1 MRGRLE
7 LEERHRGESPVDM
20 SGAEFRRLGH
30 LLVDR
35 IGEFFDSLPERR
47 IAPGDPPK
55 SVRERVGFAGLPQRG
70 ASADALLEE
79 TAQLLFDH
87 SLHNGHPR
95 FLGYIT
101 SSAAPLGALADLLA
115 SALNA
120 NLGKWDL
127 APIAC
132 EIESQTVQWLAE
144 LIGYPTPCGGLM
156 VSGGNMA
163 NLHGFMAARKAKI
176 PWDVRTT
183 GVCGKA
189 QPSTVYAS
197 HETHTWIEKA
207 ADTSGLGTQ
216 AIRWIASDDQ
226 LRVDVDALARQIAQD
241 RAAGYLPLLVVGTA
255 GNVST
260 GAVDPLVELADLC
273 EAENL
278 WFHVDGAYGA
288 PAAAL
293 PEASAELRALERADS
308 VALDPHKWLYS
319 PLEAGCTLVRD
330 AATLEDAF
338 SFQPAYYHFADAA
351 AKDPGLN
358 YYELGYQNSRRFRAL
373 KVWLGLRHLGREGY
387 TRLIREDIA
396 LAERLYE
403 RIAAHAEFEALT
415 QHLSITTF
423 RYVPDGVSREVA
435 GAEAYL
441 NQLNRTLLDEVQRS
455 GEFFVSNAILDGRYA
470 LRSCIVNFRTSAGD
484 VDAMPEVIA
493 RKGRALDARLR
504 PEELR

>member
-1 MRGRLE
+1 MRDE
-7 LEERHRGESPVDM
+7 ASAKERSRGESPADM

-35 IGEFFDSLPERR
+35 IGEFFDSLPDRR
-47 IAPGDPPK
+47 VTPGESPK
-55 SVRERVGFAGLPQRG
+55 SVRARIRSGDLPQRG
-70 ASADALLEE
+70 APADTLLGEA
-79 TAQLLFDH
+79 AQLLFDH

-115 SALNA
+115 SAVNA

-132 EIESQTVQWLAE
+132 EIESQTVRWLAE
-144 LIGYPTPCGGLM
+144 LIGYPTSCGGLM

-176 PWDVRTT
+176 DWDVRTD
-183 GVCGKA
+183 GVRGA
-189 QPSTVYAS
+189 AHPTTVYAS
-197 HETHTWIEKA
+197 RETHTWIEKA
-207 ADTSGLGTQ
+207 ADTSGLGTD
-216 AIRWIASDDQ
+216 AIRWIDTDEQ
-226 LRVDVDALARQIAQD
+226 LRIDVDALARRIEED
-241 RAAGYLPLLVVGTA
+241 RAAGCLPLLVVGTA

-260 GAVDPLVELADLC
+260 GAVDPLGELADLC
-273 EAENL
+273 EAQDL

-293 PEASAELRALERADS
+293 PEAATELTALNRADS

-330 AATLEDAF
+330 PAALENAF
-338 SFQPAYYHFADAA
+338 SFQPAYYHFAEGAA
-351 AKDPGLN
+351 EESGLN
-358 YYELGYQNSRRFRAL
+358 YYELGFQNSRRFRAL
-373 KVWLGLRHLGREGY
+373 KVWLGLRHLGKEGY

-396 LAERLYE
+396 LARRLHT
-403 RIAAHAEFEALT
+403 RVAAHPEFEALT

-423 RYVPDGVSREVA
+423 RYVPDGVSPQA
-435 GAEAYL
+435 AEAAVYL
-441 NQLNRTLLDEVQRS
+441 NRLNQALLDQVQRG

-470 LRSCIVNFRTSAGD
+470 LRSCIVNFRTSAED
-484 VDAMPEVIA
+484 IDAMPEAIA
-493 RKGRALDARLR
+493 RVGRVLDARLR
-504 PEELR
+504 PEALR